1 MHTTGNVGMIKV
13 KGQHFDVEM
22 SSYNVRG
29 DTGHLARPF
38 NQQSAQSALDH
49 YLPIADRVFTGTTEC
64 SYRLLTSHF

>member
-29 DTGHLARPF
+29 DTGHLAQPLI
-38 NQQSAQSALDH
+38 NQQSAHSALDH
-49 YLPIADRVFTGTTEC
+49 CLPIAAGKSWVRGTTGQ
-64 SYRLLTSHF
+64 SLYRNN